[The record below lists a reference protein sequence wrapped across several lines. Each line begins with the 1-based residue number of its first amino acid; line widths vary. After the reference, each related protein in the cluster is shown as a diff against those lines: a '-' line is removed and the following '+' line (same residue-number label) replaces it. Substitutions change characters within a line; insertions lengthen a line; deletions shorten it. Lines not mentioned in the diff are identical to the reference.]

1 MIKLSNKI
9 WLPAFIKNLNLIKMN
24 NYMITHLRSMKLFF
38 MLLFIT
44 DEETLQI
51 FRKDFFLL
59 FFLL

>member
-38 MLLFIT
+38 MLLFYN
-44 DEETLQI
+44 
-51 FRKDFFLL
+51 
-59 FFLL
+59 